1 MSRRKGMMENLDFP
15 WLEQLLVDVCYGIR
29 TMRRKPGFAIV
40 AVLTL
45 ALGIGAN
52 TAAYSIIHSTLKL
65 PYANARRMVV
75 VKNAYPRM
83 PYHSLSWPDF
93 LDLRSRTKSFVE
105 MAGLFTT
112 RMTWKGRN
120 DTEDLNIG
128 LITEGYFRMYDT
140 SPILG
145 RALVASDHQQSSDAV
160 CDLGE
165 NFWRNELKS
174 DPYVVGKPLNLDG
187 KNCIVVGV
195 MPRVIPDSN
204 HPAQVWMPME
214 LNLPFRERGSGFML
228 VVGLLKPGVS
238 LQGAQT
244 ELRGLQSQI
253 NSEFHEDAHT
263 VDLQPLSQY
272 VFGDLRVVMN
282 ILLAAVGFIL
292 LIACVNLANML
303 LARAVDRT
311 QEFAVR
317 YALGASPGRLLRQ
330 TLIESLLLS
339 MSGAFLGLMFAAVLT
354 HIPLAAWPKGF
365 LQPASVRLDGNVL
378 AFTTL
383 LALATGIFFGAIPA
397 LHLVW
402 QDDAS
407 ALSLGRTTTKS
418 REQIRS
424 GSILVIVEIA
434 LCMLLVAGSLNMT
447 FYFAGLI
454 HADPGMNPQNVL
466 SMGVSLSKD
475 QYSDPESKLRFYN
488 NLLEKL
494 SALPGVKN
502 VAATLVPPFWGVAPN
517 GKFSYD
523 DAPTGTFDAEPI
535 ANFLYVTPSYFATMQ
550 TPILQG
556 RNFGPQDRLDSPK
569 VAVINRGMANRLWP
583 GQSAL
588 GKSIRFGDRD
598 RGFVIIGITPNV
610 PFLGLAKPVG
620 NQIYMSIEQDPPLG
634 LSVLLRTKGEPLA
647 YVASVRRAV
656 ISIDPGRAISNITS
670 IQALAEETIAGQR
683 TSTIVIAILGALA
696 LLLACIG
703 IYGVMAYAVSRR
715 EREFGIRIALG
726 SSRSKILTLLFSKV
740 FRLVLAGMVLGA
752 CLTFAMR
759 AWVASLLGAS
769 HENTLALV
777 VSGLLLCFVA
787 ALATLIPARRAS
799 RIDPMQTL
807 RSE

>member
-1 MSRRKGMMENLDFP
+1 MSRRKRMMEKLDSP
-15 WLEQLLVDVCYGIR
+15 WLEHLLVDVRYGIR
-29 TMRRKPGFAIV
+29 TMRNKPGFVIV

-52 TAAYSIIHSTLKL
+52 TAAYSIIHGTLQL
-65 PYANARRMVV
+65 PYANAKRMVV
-75 VKNAYPRM
+75 VRNVYPRL
-83 PYHSLSWPDF
+83 PNHSLSWPDF
-93 LDLRSRTKSFVE
+93 LELRSRSRSFVE

-145 RALVASDHQQSSDAV
+145 RPFVSADHQQGSDAV
-160 CDLGE
+160 CALGE
-165 NFWRNELKS
+165 NFWRNELKG
-174 DPYVVGKPLNLDG
+174 DPQVVGKSLNLDG
-187 KNCIVVGV
+187 KNCIIVGV

-238 LQGAQT
+238 LLGAQT
-244 ELRGLQSQI
+244 ELSGLQSQI
-253 NSEFHEDAHT
+253 NRQFHEDAHT

-272 VFGDLRVVMN
+272 VFGDVRAVMY

-330 TLIESLLLS
+330 TLTESLLLS
-339 MSGAFLGLMFAAVLT
+339 VSGACLGLMFAAVLT

-365 LQPASVRLDGNVL
+365 LRPASVRLDGKIL

-383 LALATGIFFGAIPA
+383 LALATGVFFGAIPA

-402 QDDAS
+402 RNNAS
-407 ALSLGRTTTKS
+407 ALPQGRTTTES

-424 GSILVIVEIA
+424 GSILIIVEIA
-434 LCMLLVAGSLNMT
+434 LCMLLVAGSLNMAL
-447 FYFAGLI
+447 YFGRLI
-454 HADPGMNPQNVL
+454 HTDPGMNPQNVL

-475 QYSDPESKLRFYN
+475 QYSDANSKLLFYN
-488 NLLEKL
+488 SLLEKL
-494 SALPGVKN
+494 SALPGVKG
-502 VAATLVPPFWGVAPN
+502 VAAALVPPFWGVAPS

-523 DAPTGTFDAEPI
+523 DAPSGTVDAEPV
-535 ANFLYVTPSYFATMQ
+535 ASFLYVTPGYFATVQ

-556 RNFGPQDRLDSPK
+556 RNFGSQDRLDTPK

-583 GQSAL
+583 GQNAL
-588 GKSIRFGDRD
+588 GKSIHFGGKDRD
-598 RGFVIIGITPNV
+598 VVIIGITPDV
-610 PFLGLAKPVG
+610 PFLGLAQPVG
-620 NQIYMSIEQDPPLG
+620 NQVYMSIEQDPPLG
-634 LSVLLRTKGEPLA
+634 LSVLLRTQGEPLA
-647 YVASVRRAV
+647 YVVSVRRAV

-670 IQALAEETIAGQR
+670 IQALADETIAGQR
-683 TSTIVIAILGALA
+683 TSTIVIAIRGILA
-696 LLLACIG
+696 LLLASIG
-703 IYGVMAYAVSRR
+703 IYGVMAYSVSRR

-740 FRLVLAGMVLGA
+740 LRLVLAGMVLGA

-759 AWVASLLGAS
+759 AWVASLLGAT
-769 HENTLALV
+769 HENILALV

-787 ALATLIPARRAS
+787 ALATLIPARLAS
-799 RIDPMQTL
+799 RIDPIQAL

>member
-1 MSRRKGMMENLDFP
+1 MTRRRRMVGNLDFP
-15 WLEQLLVDVCYGIR
+15 WLEQLFVDVHYGIR
-29 TMRRKPGFAIV
+29 AMRNKPGFAIV

-52 TAAYSIIHSTLKL
+52 TAAYSIIHGTLQL
-65 PYANARRMVV
+65 PYANAKRMVV
-75 VKNAYPRM
+75 VKNVYPRL

-93 LDLRSRTKSFVE
+93 LDLRSRSRSFVE

-112 RMTWKGRN
+112 RMTWKGRS

-128 LITEGYFRMYDT
+128 LITEGYFRVYDT

-145 RALVASDHQQSSDAV
+145 RTLVASDHQQGSEAV
-160 CDLGE
+160 CALGE
-165 NFWRNELKS
+165 NFWRNELKGDLS
-174 DPYVVGKPLNLDG
+174 VVGKPLNLDG
-187 KNCIVVGV
+187 KNCIIIGV

-214 LNLPFRERGSGFML
+214 LNLPMRERGSGFML

-238 LQGAQT
+238 QPEAQT
-244 ELRGLQSQI
+244 ELRGIQSQI
-253 NSEFHEDAHT
+253 NREFHEDAHT
-263 VDLQPLSQY
+263 VALQPLPQY
-272 VFGDLRVVMN
+272 VFGDLRAVMN

-303 LARAVDRT
+303 LARAVDRA

-330 TLIESLLLS
+330 TLTESLLLS
-339 MSGAFLGLMFAAVLT
+339 MSGAFLGLMFAAGLT

-365 LQPASVRLDGNVL
+365 VQPASVHPDGKVL
-378 AFTTL
+378 AFTAL

-402 QDDAS
+402 KNDAS
-407 ALSLGRTTTKS
+407 ALPQGRATTKS

-434 LCMLLVAGSLNMT
+434 LCMLLVAGSLNMA
-447 FYFAGLI
+447 FYFGRLI
-454 HADPGMNPQNVL
+454 HNDPGMNPQNVL
-466 SMGVSLSKD
+466 SMAVSLSKD
-475 QYSDPESKLRFYN
+475 QYSDPKSKLRFYHD
-488 NLLEKL
+488 LLEKL
-494 SALPGVKN
+494 SALPGVKS
-502 VAATLVPPFWGVAPN
+502 VAATLVPPFWGVAPS

-523 DAPTGTFDAEPI
+523 DQATGTADGEPV
-535 ANFLYVTPSYFATMQ
+535 ANFLYVTPGYFATMQ

-556 RNFGPQDRLDSPK
+556 RNFGSQDRLDSPK
-569 VAVINRGMANRLWP
+569 VAIINRGMANRLWP

-588 GKSIRFGDRD
+588 GKSIHCGKDRD
-598 RGFVIIGITPNV
+598 FVIIGITLDV
-610 PFLGLAKPVG
+610 PFLGLAQAVG
-620 NQIYMSIEQDPPLG
+620 NQVYTSIEQDPPSG
-634 LSVLLRTKGEPLA
+634 LSVLLRTQGEPLA
-647 YVASVRRAV
+647 YVESVRRAV

-670 IQALAEETIAGQR
+670 VQALADQTIAGQR
-683 TSTIVIAILGALA
+683 MSTIVIAILGALA
-696 LLLACIG
+696 LLLASIG
-703 IYGVMAYAVSRR
+703 IYGVVAYSVSRR

-726 SSRSKILTLLFSKV
+726 SSRSNILTLLFSNI
-740 FRLVLAGMVLGA
+740 FRLVLGGVVLGG

-769 HENTLALV
+769 HENTLALA

-799 RIDPMQTL
+799 RVDPMQAL